1 MAHEDRSLSKKT
13 RMSKSKIKNML
24 SCFFDCHV
32 IVRKEFVLKKKHSK
46 QKKTQKKINNVRLEI
61 ANSWMYLKF

>member
-1 MAHEDRSLSKKT
+1 
-13 RMSKSKIKNML
+13 MSKSKIKNML

-46 QKKTQKKINNVRLEI
+46 QKKTQKKNQ
-61 ANSWMYLKF
+61 